1 MVGAI
6 YETLG
11 QRSQRFRVCT
21 QRSDKDFGSH
31 SNRTRAE
38 PKGPFICYLLYSGTT
53 NRTYVGVTN
62 SLEKRLRKH
71 NGLITGGAKATRSGR
86 PWSIAL
92 SVEGFQ
98 RYDDVLRFEWMWKHM
113 RPRRWSLKG
122 RAWNLA
128 RLLRLERWTKSAPK
142 ACSFPL
148 TLAFWE
154 SALISTIVNEL
165 DLRTLPPYINTH
177 RAAHVRDSP
186 QGAEESSVSHNESQ
200 FK

>member
-1 MVGAI
+1 MVTERSCVEFGKTPPTGA
-6 YETLG
+6 L
-11 QRSQRFRVCT
+11 
-21 QRSDKDFGSH
+21 H
-31 SNRTRAE
+31 SLA
-38 PKGPFICYLLYSGTT
+38 YDLY
-53 NRTYVGVTN
+53 RYF
-62 SLEKRLRKH
+62 
-71 NGLITGGAKATRSGR
+71 LI
-86 PWSIAL
+86 
-92 SVEGFQ
+92 
-98 RYDDVLRFEWMWKHM
+98 
-113 RPRRWSLKG
+113 
-122 RAWNLA
+122 A
-128 RLLRLERWTKSAPK
+128 RQERWTKSAPK